1 MFQALG
7 LLKFILLNK
16 YKITQRPNQV
26 SINMLLKDSAK
37 LLKSFQEL
45 LPTTLVSKQK
55 DSSQISTLTPE
66 NLTTGVLTSLTEK

>member
-1 MFQALG
+1 LFQALG

-26 SINMLLKDSAK
+26 SINMQLKDSAK